1 MKDHCPTLDE
11 LEIDLLKSLV
21 ALDPNKRISAR
32 QAVLHPY
39 FDTLDKSQYN
49 LPTFY

>member
-11 LEIDLLKSLV
+11 LEMDLLKSLV
-21 ALDPNKRISAR
+21 TMDPNKRISAR

-39 FDTLDKSQYN
+39 FDTLDKSQ
-49 LPTFY
+49 F